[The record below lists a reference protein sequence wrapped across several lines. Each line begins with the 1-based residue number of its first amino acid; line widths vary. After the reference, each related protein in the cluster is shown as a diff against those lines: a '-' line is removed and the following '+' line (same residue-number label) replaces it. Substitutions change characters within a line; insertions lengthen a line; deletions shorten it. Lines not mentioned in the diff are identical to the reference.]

1 MRFFLVD
8 DDPAVRS
15 MLAQIIEDE
24 DLGQVIGEA
33 EDGSAVEADMLALK
47 KIDILLI
54 DLLMPVQDGIETV
67 RRVAPTFQGKI
78 VMISQIESK
87 AMIAE
92 AYSQGIEYY
101 ITKPINRLEVI
112 SVIQKVSE
120 RVLLQRSIQDIQKS
134 LSVLGIGKGKEK
146 NDAPF
151 SEKTI
156 STSGKYLL
164 TELGMIGESGGKDL
178 LDIIEYLHSTEKE
191 KSYEQHFP
199 PLKDIF
205 HNVAVRK
212 LGSYATP
219 SELQKEGKAAEQ
231 RIRRAINQALTH
243 LCSLGLTDYGNPKFE
258 KYASTFFDFAEVR
271 KRMRE
276 MEDSIESTHSTVKIN
291 TKKFILVLYLE
302 AKRLIG

>member
-1 MRFFLVD
+1 MRFFIVD
-8 DDPAVRS
+8 DDPAIRF

-24 DLGQVIGEA
+24 DLGHVVGEA
-33 EDGSAVEADMLALK
+33 EDGSFVEADMLSLK

-54 DLLMPVQDGIETV
+54 DLLMPIRDGIETV
-67 RRVAPTFQGKI
+67 RQVASDFEGKI
-78 VMISQIESK
+78 IMISQIESK
-87 AMIAE
+87 EMIAE

-134 LSVLGIGKGKEK
+134 LSVLGIGKGKERSE
-146 NDAPF
+146 APF
-151 SEKTI
+151 NEKTI
-156 STSGKYLL
+156 STAGKYLL
-164 TELGMIGESGGKDL
+164 TELGMIGESASKDL
-178 LDIIEYLHSTEKE
+178 LDIIEYLYFTEKE
-191 KSYEQHFP
+191 KSYEQYFP
-199 PLKDIF
+199 PLKDIY

-212 LGSYATP
+212 LGTFATP

-243 LCSLGLTDYGNPKFE
+243 LCSIGLTDYVNPKFE
-258 KYASTFFDFAEVR
+258 KYASTFFDFSEVR

-276 MEDSIESTHSTVKIN
+276 MENNVEPSLSTVKIN